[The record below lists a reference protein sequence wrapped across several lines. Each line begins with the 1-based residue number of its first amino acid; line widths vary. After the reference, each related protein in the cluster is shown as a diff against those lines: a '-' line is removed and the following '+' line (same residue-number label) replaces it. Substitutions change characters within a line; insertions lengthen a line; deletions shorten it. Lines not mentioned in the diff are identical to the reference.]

1 MDRPKNIVNINDL
14 ELQPRPPQ
22 FAPTGPAA
30 ERYDARAA
38 LVSRQMGAKKLG
50 FNITAIPPGKR
61 AFPLHN
67 HQTNEEMF
75 FILEGEGQLRL
86 GAGTWP
92 IRAGDLVSCPPGGRE
107 SAHQLINTG
116 TADLKFLA
124 VSTREQVDICDYPD
138 SGKFGVLADL
148 APEDGKPRMFSYI
161 GREGDNGVSYWD
173 GE

>member
-1 MDRPKNIVNINDL
+1 MDRPKNIVNIHDL

-30 ERYDARAA
+30 DRYEARAA

-50 FNITAIPPGKR
+50 FNVTAVPPGKR

-67 HQTNEEMF
+67 HQTTEEMF

-86 GAGTWP
+86 GKETYP
-92 IRAGDLVSCPPGGRE
+92 VRAGDLVSCPPGGRDT
-107 SAHQLINTG
+107 AHQFINTG
-116 TADLKFLA
+116 AVELKFLA
-124 VSTREQVDICDYPD
+124 ISTREQIDLCDYPD
-138 SGKFGVLADL
+138 TGKFAVLAEM
-148 APEDGKPRMFSYI
+148 APEDGKPRMLSFV
-161 GREGDNGVSYWD
+161 GREGQGNVGYWD

>member
-1 MDRPKNIVNINDL
+1 MDRPKNIVNIHDL

-22 FAPTGPAA
+22 FAATGPAA

-38 LVSRQMGAKKLG
+38 LVSRTMGAQKLG
-50 FNITAIPPGKR
+50 FNVTAVPPGKR

-67 HQTNEEMF
+67 HQTVEELF

-86 GAGTWP
+86 GRETYP
-92 IRAGDLVSCPPGGRE
+92 VRAGDLVSCPPGGRE
-107 SAHQLINTG
+107 TAHQFVNTG

-124 VSTREQVDICDYPD
+124 VSTREQIDVCDYPD
-138 SGKFGVLADL
+138 TGKFAVLGEM
-148 APEDGKPRMFSYI
+148 APEEGKPRMLSFV
-161 GREGDNGVSYWD
+161 GREGVGGVGYWD